1 MGGGGHK
8 LQIDDVFLGGGGHSK
23 VDMGRYEGGRG
34 LKWPKIGDVV
44 YGWPLIGIGLFLV
57 NIKTSINKMNEN

>member
-1 MGGGGHK
+1 MGGGHK
-8 LQIDDVFLGGGGHSK
+8 LQIDDVFLGGGHSK

-44 YGWPLIGIGLFLV
+44 YGWPHICFTRGNFFV
-57 NIKTSINKMNEN
+57 TSYILLS

>member
-1 MGGGGHK
+1 MYIEGGGGHK
-8 LQIDDVFLGGGGHSK
+8 LQIDDVFLGGVGGLTD

-44 YGWPLIGIGLFLV
+44 YGWPLRTNRILRPIMLNDV
-57 NIKTSINKMNEN
+57 R